1 MTTQEQMATL
11 QAAMAIVFERGDV
24 ATGDAL
30 ARHIGGLAVDIA
42 TGGTEPE
49 TMPGKRL
56 HRMEL

>member
-1 MTTQEQMATL
+1 MATL

-30 ARHIGGLAVDIA
+30 ARHIGGLAVDLA
-42 TGGTEPE
+42 LGDRSDTTA
-49 TMPGKRL
+49 MPGKRL